1 MNLLI
6 GALAMLAISAASA
19 VEAGSVGIYMATFD
33 PPTRARLRIVRCALG
48 DIDLP
53 NECQNLGKYISRLF
67 VLVREDPNVDTLAST
82 RERTLMVKRALKT
95 YGARVQILP
104 ASSQEAEEKER
115 SLLADKTIDKVYEL
129 ADGDTPSKMPAAP
142 RLGDAKLETAVF
154 PLESDGGA
162 AAPGDQWDPRVN
174 QSVREVMDRLGLY
187 RQVSADL
194 DSLHR
199 ALFEEGWKNFLDDLK
214 LACPFTIQRD
224 TCDELSSGWKTISIT
239 AGAGN
244 SQPERS
250 IPMTNPSLVYKKG
263 QSEDRWAEKFV
274 NAALRQL
281 RGTRSYA
288 KLEDVAED
296 IAARTLQ
303 GYPRGKVPHLKRVVI
318 PAIRPAQHPVKVAS
332 MPVSCSAPGGTYNMD
347 IDQYTADRFP
357 RAFAE
362 FLNKDY
368 RKHSHLPVEL
378 YVHNDTIENSY
389 EFHARDGFDTFYF
402 LQTRRGQLHRNIHLA
417 VKSQPHA
424 YRVVLTDVRGNDRRA
439 NVLCQIHRA
448 GVFSRFHFVKSPHQ
462 EPLFTLNAT
471 GTSLKLD
478 KNDWLLFGFRGSW
491 RRQLQ
496 ANGWHMTS
504 LIERGLDVDLFTHP
518 GVKQKIVTVRNVF
531 GDDANIVLDTFYQ
544 IGARRIIYL
553 GIAGAIQDYQVGD
566 VVIPNEFVDRSG
578 DSVPFASNLAQ
589 TYEKQVAKSLPV
601 HGRTIQAW
609 VPHLY
614 EETISVLKN
623 WKAQSVGAVDIEG
636 IYLGRFARRHKDA
649 KMAALY
655 VISDQTLGESTIEDT
670 NAYRGLIDESVAKI
684 VSFLLSEVTR
694 SP

>member
-6 GALAMLAISAASA
+6 GALAMLAISTAS
-19 VEAGSVGIYMATFD
+19 VLEADSVGIYAATFD
-33 PPTRARLRIVRCALG
+33 PPTQARLRILRCALG
-48 DIDLP
+48 DVDLP
-53 NECQNLGKYISRLF
+53 KDCRNLGKNISRLF
-67 VLVREDPNVDTLAST
+67 VLVREDPNLDTLAST

-95 YGARVQILP
+95 YGARVQVLP
-104 ASSQEAEEKER
+104 ASSPEAEEKKR
-115 SLLADKTIDKVYEL
+115 SLFADKTIDKVYEL
-129 ADGDTPSKMPAAP
+129 ADGATPSQTPAP
-142 RLGDAKLETAVF
+142 TLLWDAKLETVVF

-162 AAPGDQWDPRVN
+162 ASPGNTWDPRVD
-174 QSVREVMDRLGLY
+174 QSVREVMDQLGLY

-194 DSLHR
+194 DPLQR
-199 ALFEEGWKNFLDDLK
+199 ALFEEGWNDFLDDLK
-214 LACPFTIQRD
+214 LACPYTIQRD
-224 TCDELSSGWKTISIT
+224 TCDELSSGWKSISIT
-239 AGAGN
+239 ADSGN
-244 SQPERS
+244 SHPQRS
-250 IPMTNPSLVYKKG
+250 APMIGSALIYKKA

-274 NAALRQL
+274 NAALRRL
-281 RGTRSYA
+281 RGTKSYA
-288 KLEDVAED
+288 KLEEVAED

-332 MPVSCSAPGGTYNMD
+332 MPVSCSAPAGTYNMD

-357 RAFAE
+357 RAFTE

-368 RKHSHLPVEL
+368 RKHSQVPVEL
-378 YVHNDTIENSY
+378 YVHNDTVENSY

-417 VKSQPHA
+417 IKSQPHA

-448 GVFSRFHFVKSPHQ
+448 GVFSRFHFVQSPHQ
-462 EPLFTLNAT
+462 EPLFVLNAT
-471 GTSLKLD
+471 GKSLKLS

-491 RRQLQ
+491 RRTLQ

-504 LIERGLDVDLFTHP
+504 LIERGLDVDLFTYP
-518 GVKQKIVTVRNVF
+518 AVKQKIVTVRNVF

-544 IGARRIIYL
+544 KGARRIIYL

-589 TYEKQVAKSLPV
+589 SYEKQVATLLPV

-623 WKAQSVGAVDIEG
+623 WKAHSVGAVDIEG
-636 IYLGRFARRHKDA
+636 IYLGRFARRHNDA

-655 VISDQTLGESTIEDT
+655 VISDQTLGKNTIEDT
-670 NAYRGLIDESVAKI
+670 NAYRALIDESVDKI
-684 VSFLLSEVTR
+684 VSFLFPEVTR